1 MTRSRIR
8 STFGL
13 QAYLAALILLFT
25 ATAVAS
31 TLYVR
36 AQAEG
41 AARDEVTREAQFA
54 ADLAASEVATSL
66 TSLEATVA
74 KTAAIPSLVALF
86 DKPSSSCNLVFGD
99 QGLFHKTHL
108 DFIALDG
115 SVICSSSPGPTQSV
129 GYGGAAWF
137 TSAVRG
143 ATFAGPIPDSRTG
156 GTSAVSAVPIPGHGV
171 VAGFVD
177 LEGLG
182 PVLGSRFAG
191 PDRYEFLITTADGK
205 TAVGRSLDSADW
217 VGRSLEGTAFV
228 AGVDQTEGRDVDGA
242 PRLYAQAPVA
252 GHDWKVYAGVD
263 IAIALTSVSDLVAQN
278 LWINVAG
285 LILLLVGTLVVYRLI
300 TKPIHDLS
308 RSIRAETRA
317 DMPGPIGVSGPTEIV
332 TLGQD
337 FNRLIAKVQAELGER
352 RHAESRVRGMIDA
365 SLDAVV
371 GMNQQGQIIEWS
383 NQAEATF
390 GWSREHALGASLSD
404 LIIPERY
411 RAKHL
416 AGLEL
421 YQRTGVGPVLGKRLE
436 LDASA
441 RDGREFPIEI
451 SITPVT
457 TTAGEVFSA
466 FIRDITERRTAE
478 EHRLALELRLR
489 QSERL
494 ESIGRLV
501 GGIAHDFNNLLAIVL
516 NYCEFIAERLA
527 PDDVNQ
533 ADLAQIRG
541 AAERATRFTTQLLT
555 FARRGAVRPEDLDVN
570 ELIQALHVLLS
581 RTLPESI
588 VVEMRLRT
596 GLWAVRADRG
606 QLEQLLLNLV
616 VNAGDAMPRGGTL
629 LISTTNEQYDD
640 DSAAQHGDLAAGRYV
655 QVTVTDSGEGMSKDV
670 LARAFEPFFTTKGQG
685 KGTGL
690 GLATAYGVAQ
700 QAGGRITIYSEVG
713 MGTTVRVLLPA
724 RDAVVARAAPKFV
737 VPANE
742 TATSAQTILLVED
755 EEAVRMAAQ
764 RILESQGY
772 QVLQAGTPDSAL
784 ELMSTWTEPLDLL
797 LTDMVMPGM
806 SGRELAA
813 RLQALRPT
821 LQVIYMSGYSEELL
835 KRGADGF
842 DGTVIEKPFTR
853 TPLLAAV
860 AKALRNDKVP
870 VTSASS

>member
-8 STFGL
+8 SSYGL
-13 QAYLAALILLFT
+13 RAYLTTLILLFT
-25 ATAVAS
+25 ATAVVS

-36 AQAEG
+36 AQAEDG
-41 AARDEVTREAQFA
+41 ARREVARQAQFA
-54 ADLAASEVATSL
+54 ADLAAAEVATSL
-66 TSLEATVA
+66 ASLEATVA
-74 KTAAIPSLVALF
+74 QTAAFQGLAGVF
-86 DKPSSSCNLVFGD
+86 DHPSSSCSLAFSAQGVFQKTRLDLV
-99 QGLFHKTHL
+99 
-108 DFIALDG
+108 APDG
-115 SVICSSSPGPTQSV
+115 SVVCSSSLAPLPST

-137 TSAVRG
+137 SRALRA
-143 ATFAGPIPDSRTG
+143 ATFEGPIADPRSG
-156 GTSAVSAVPIPGHGV
+156 AVSALSAIPVRGLGV

-177 LEGLG
+177 LADLG
-182 PVLGSRFAG
+182 PMLASRFAG
-191 PDRYEFLITTADGK
+191 PDRFEFLITTADGK
-205 TAVGRSLDSADW
+205 TAVGRSLDSAHW
-217 VGRSLEGTAFV
+217 VGVALEGSRFA
-228 AGVDQTEGRDVDGA
+228 AGAGQSDGRDVDGA
-242 PRLYAQAPVA
+242 PRLYAQSPV
-252 GHDWKVYAGVD
+252 GGYGWKVYAGVGLE
-263 IAIALTSVSDLVAQN
+263 AALTSVSELVGQN

-300 TKPIHDLS
+300 TKPIRDLS
-308 RSIRAETRA
+308 RSIRAGMTA
-317 DMPGPIGVSGPTEIV
+317 DVQSPIGVSGPTEIV
-332 TLGQD
+332 TLGED
-337 FNRLIAKVQAELGER
+337 FNRLIAKVQAELIER

-371 GMNQQGQIIEWS
+371 GMNQEGDIIEWS

-390 GWSREHALGASLSD
+390 GWSREQALGAPLAD

-411 RAKHL
+411 RSKHR
-416 AGLEL
+416 AGIER
-421 YQRTGVGPVLGKRLE
+421 YKRTGEGPVLGKRLE
-436 LDASA
+436 LEACA
-441 RDGREFPIEI
+441 RDDREFPIEI

-478 EHRLALELRLR
+478 EQRLALEQRLR

-533 ADLAQIRG
+533 ADLAQIRA

-555 FARRGAVRPEDLDVN
+555 FARRGPVHPEDLDLN
-570 ELIQALHVLLS
+570 ELIQALHGLLS

-588 VVEMRLRT
+588 VVEMRLRA
-596 GLWAVRADRG
+596 GLASVRADRG

-616 VNAGDAMPRGGTL
+616 VNAGDAMPRGGNL
-629 LISTTNEQYDD
+629 LISTTNEEYDD
-640 DSAAQHGDLAAGRYV
+640 DSAAQHGDLAPGRYV
-655 QVTVTDSGEGMSKDV
+655 QFTVTDSGEGMSKEV

-700 QAGGRITIYSEVG
+700 QAGGRITIYSEAG
-713 MGTTVRVLLPA
+713 KGTTVRVLLPA
-724 RDAVVARAAPKFV
+724 QDAVPLRAEPHNGPTSDEA
-737 VPANE
+737 
-742 TATSAQTILLVED
+742 ATSAQTILIVED
-755 EEAVRMAAQ
+755 EEAVRTAAQ
-764 RILESQGY
+764 RILESRGY
-772 QVLQAGTPDSAL
+772 RVLQVGRPDDAL
-784 ELMSTWTEPLDLL
+784 ELMKSWTKPLDLL

-806 SGRELAA
+806 SGRELAS

-835 KRGADGF
+835 KRGVDAL

-860 AKALRNDKVP
+860 AKALRDKVP
-870 VTSASS
+870 VTSGSR